1 MEVCGYSDSDI
12 AIRLPE
18 VLTEVGILA
27 KKETMVEMLSGGEA
41 QRVAIARALIHN
53 PELIIADEPTGNL
66 DPLLALDIMRLLER
80 LTQKG
85 KTVIIATHDE
95 KLVNTLKKRV
105 IALEE

>member
-1 MEVCGYSDSDI
+1 
-12 AIRLPE
+12 
-18 VLTEVGILA
+18 
-27 KKETMVEMLSGGEA
+27 MVEMLSGGEA

-66 DPLLALDIMRLLER
+66 DPILALDIMRILER
-80 LTQKG
+80 LTGKG

-105 IALEE
+105 IALEEGKIVSDTENAGYTFYKK

>member
-1 MEVCGYSDSDI
+1 
-12 AIRLPE
+12 
-18 VLTEVGILA
+18 
-27 KKETMVEMLSGGEA
+27 MLSGGEA

-66 DPLLALDIMRLLER
+66 DPILALDIMRILER
-80 LTQKG
+80 LTGKG

-105 IALEE
+105 IALEEGKIVSDTENAGYTFYKK